1 VTDAAQIPS
10 IYVIAGTNGAGKSS
24 LAGAM
29 LLQQGGNYFNPDEAA
44 SQILSANPGI
54 TRLQAN
60 SEAWYEGKRLL
71 ERAVAERLYFAF
83 ETTLGGK
90 TITGIIH
97 EALSRGL
104 EVRMLYVGL
113 SSPDL
118 HIARVRSRVTRGGH
132 DIPVAKI
139 LERYNRS
146 LVNLIKLVPMLTEL
160 KVYDNSK
167 EADPNTG
174 AAPQPVLILHSERGK
189 IVSRCELS
197 DVPQWAKPIVA
208 AAM

>member
-1 VTDAAQIPS
+1 MVR
-10 IYVIAGTNGAGKSS
+10 GK
-24 LAGAM
+24 
-29 LLQQGGNYFNPDEAA
+29 
-44 SQILSANPGI
+44 
-54 TRLQAN
+54 
-60 SEAWYEGKRLL
+60 
-71 ERAVAERLYFAF
+71 
-83 ETTLGGK
+83 TTLGTRSRRTTLLRLRDYAWRENNHRYPTRSAVEG
-90 TITGIIH
+90 TRGTH
-97 EALSRGL
+97 VVRGL
-104 EVRMLYVGL
+104 EQ
-113 SSPDL
+113 
-118 HIARVRSRVTRGGH
+118 
-132 DIPVAKI
+132 
-139 LERYNRS
+139 YNRS